1 MGSRMKLYL
10 AFVKDHTI
18 DRIEFDWTDPLIAIE
33 IARDLIKEKFPA
45 DWDGNVYIDD
55 KQILSDDSD
64 PMFLAQAVRGINGSV
79 DFKVSRLAWK
89 FPAPPK

>member
-1 MGSRMKLYL
+1 MKLYL

-18 DRIEFDWTDPLIAIE
+18 DRIEFNWTDPLIAIE
-33 IARDLIKEKFPA
+33 IARDLIKEKLA
-45 DWDGNVYIDD
+45 TDWDGNVYIDD
-55 KQILSDDSD
+55 KPVLSDDSD

-89 FPAPPK
+89 FPAPPQ